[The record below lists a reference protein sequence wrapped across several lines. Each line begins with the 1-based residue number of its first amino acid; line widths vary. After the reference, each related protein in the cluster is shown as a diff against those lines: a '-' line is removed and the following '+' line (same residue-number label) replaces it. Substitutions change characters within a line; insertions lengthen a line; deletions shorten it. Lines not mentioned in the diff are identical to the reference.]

1 MFKIYIATNTTNG
14 KHYIGFTRGSLAK
27 RKAAHHY
34 ASKND
39 KVISKFYAAIRKY
52 GFASFQWRIIYE
64 SKDKD
69 HCLKMETHFISE
81 YDSINSG
88 YNLRR
93 GGFEAGV
100 LFAEKNGMF
109 GKQHTKEAKAKM
121 SKAASKRLKG
131 RSYEELYGKEKA
143 DKVKQERSKMF
154 SSLDRNGVNNS
165 RYDDTIYEFIR
176 GDHEHFRGTRLAFLD
191 TTKSNKSQLC
201 MVIAGQRN
209 HVSGWT
215 LV

>member
-1 MFKIYIATNTTNG
+1 MIFSVYKATCSVNQ
-14 KHYIGFTRGSLAK
+14 KSYIGFTQKDLK
-27 RKAAHHY
+27 IRKKNHKY
-34 ASKND
+34 ASKG
-39 KVISKFYAAIRKY
+39 KSLAKFYAAIRKH
-52 GFASFQWRIIYE
+52 GWENFAWEIIYQTP
-64 SKDKD
+64 DKE
-69 HCLKMETHFISE
+69 HCLEMEKHFIIE
-81 YDSINSG
+81 FDSINNG
-88 YNLRR
+88 YNIRC
-93 GGFEAGV
+93 GGDLPPP

-109 GKQHTKEAKAKM
+109 GRRHTEEAKTKM

-143 DKVKQERSKMF
+143 DKVKQERSKIF